1 MSPSYLPCIL
11 HLLTKSHSS
20 TFFLVSI
27 IYIIY
32 ICNTEKCNPLLVEKY
47 ISQTQKFKQSKK
59 TNEIHR
65 MAKERPPKELKA
77 PSMIL
82 SWELFTKHVI
92 RASAE
97 EGALNLLVL
106 IGKELE
112 NILSMERLTDAVTPT
127 TSAAGPSS
135 LPRCKIEPI
144 PAPNAWSE

>member
-1 MSPSYLPCIL
+1 
-11 HLLTKSHSS
+11 
-20 TFFLVSI
+20 
-27 IYIIY
+27 
-32 ICNTEKCNPLLVEKY
+32 
-47 ISQTQKFKQSKK
+47 
-59 TNEIHR
+59 
-65 MAKERPPKELKA
+65 
-77 PSMIL
+77 MIL

-112 NILSMERLTDAVTPT
+112 NILSMERLTEAVTPT

-144 PAPNAWSE
+144 PAPNAWSESNTCLRLRFSLPSSALSMATDSMHFDSYDLQSQGGICPGTVASLN